1 MKKLL
6 IAAALSAVSFGALA
20 ADLPAR
26 VAAPAPYLSP
36 VVASNWTGF
45 YVGVHAGYSWTSG
58 TSAYSAVRL
67 STFDINAKP
76 DGIVGGAQVGYNYQ
90 FSNNVVVGVEADLSG
105 ADIKD
110 TIPDRLSAFQLRA
123 GNTITAKTDYTATAR
138 ARLGYAMG
146 SFLPYITGGYALAH
160 SKVSATD
167 GALSDNAVFQGWTIG
182 GGAEYA
188 LSSNVSLKAEYL
200 HTMFRSHTFFAGQSY
215 ASTAK
220 PKSDTARV
228 GVNYKF

>member
-1 MKKLL
+1 
-6 IAAALSAVSFGALA
+6 ALSTLSFGALA
-20 ADLPAR
+20 ADLPSR
-26 VAAPAPYLSP
+26 IVAPSAPYLSP
-36 VVASNWTGF
+36 VASNWTGF
-45 YVGVHAGYSWTSG
+45 YVGVHAGYDWTSG
-58 TSAYSAVRL
+58 KSAYINSQLSAIDVN
-67 STFDINAKP
+67 TKP

-105 ADIKD
+105 AGIKD
-110 TIPDRLSAFQLRA
+110 TIADRASRTL
-123 GNTITAKTDYTATAR
+123 GNTITAKIDYTATVR

-146 SFLPYITGGYALAH
+146 AFLPYLTGGYAMAH

-167 GALSDNAVFQGWTIG
+167 GPLSASATLQGWTIG

-188 LSSNVSLKAEYL
+188 LTSNVSLKAEYL
-200 HTMFRSHTFFAGQSY
+200 HTMFRSHTFFANQSY

-220 PKSDTARV
+220 PNSDTVRI